1 MKPIVYKQNG
11 TNWWYTLYR
20 DSKGKLTT
28 AASPTWEWAIFEAL
42 AYVYMTQNKGDC
54 E

>member
-1 MKPIVYKQNG
+1 MKPVVFKHPNTY
-11 TNWWYTLYR
+11 WYTLHR

-42 AYVYMTQNKGDC
+42 AYVYMTQSKGDC